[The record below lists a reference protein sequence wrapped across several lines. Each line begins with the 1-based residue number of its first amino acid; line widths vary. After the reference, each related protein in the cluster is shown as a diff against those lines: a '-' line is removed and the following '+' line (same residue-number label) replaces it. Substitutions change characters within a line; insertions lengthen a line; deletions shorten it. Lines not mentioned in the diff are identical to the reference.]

1 MDPTS
6 PQDCIDGLSSAEK
19 SQYHKQHLVFISQHT
34 PLLSG
39 SAGVDTPTWLDCPVI
54 YCVERHVAHLL
65 VKPTAGARRQ
75 MIRLLSAAG
84 IRRYLSSH
92 RFGIAA
98 CNE

>member
-19 SQYHKQHLVFISQHT
+19 PQHHKHYLVFTSQRT
-34 PLLSG
+34 PLLSD
-39 SAGVDTPTWLDCPVI
+39 SVGVDTPTWLECPVI
-54 YCVERHVAHLL
+54 CCVERHVGHSL